1 MEKRET
7 PNVKY
12 FCSLPFNGAQINE
25 EGTVKPC
32 CNWDPADQND
42 WPNMKDGLTNAV
54 QHPRFQE
61 VRDNMLNDIY
71 TPGCRRCFENE
82 RAKKDS
88 TRLANLSRDK
98 DWIKQNF
105 DNNLFNKD
113 FYELHYLDTTFS
125 ILCNLS
131 CRMCSGMVSSTFGKI
146 IEKDNITDSYDISE
160 VDIDVSKL
168 DRIKFV
174 GGEPLM
180 EPKHN
185 LFLEKIVRDGVN
197 LKNLDLVYHT
207 NATKLPTKAVQE
219 IWKKCKSVLINLSID
234 GYKDTNWIQRPG
246 SYTWDDI
253 ERVCKQYKEWSQQ
266 SENIR
271 IRVSSVI
278 TKINIFHLHELE
290 KWIDDFWGQEF
301 YEKDHSF
308 FGAYCIEW
316 PKQLSICDWYLNEE
330 KKKQVNEYIF
340 KIKNNK
346 IRNHIKFWIKNN
358 VGRSYGKFDY
368 EQEMLNDYWKYDIDK
383 YL

>member
-1 MEKRET
+1 MENRAVL
-7 PNVKY
+7 NVKY

-32 CNWDPADQND
+32 CNWDPSDQKD
-42 WPNMKDGLTNAV
+42 WPTMEEGLTKAV

-61 VRDNMLNDIY
+61 VRYNMLNNIY
-71 TPGCRRCFENE
+71 TPGCRKCFENE
-82 RAKKDS
+82 EAKKDS

-98 DWIKQNF
+98 DWIKETY
-105 DNNLFNKD
+105 DNNLFSKD

-131 CRMCSGMVSSTFGKI
+131 CRMCSGGLSSTFGKI
-146 IEKDNITDSYDISE
+146 IKKDNITDSFDISE

-185 LFLEKIVRDGVN
+185 LFIEKIVKSGVE

-207 NATKLPTKAVQE
+207 NATKLPTKAVQKV
-219 IWKKCKSVLINLSID
+219 WKKCKSVLINLSID
-234 GYKDTNWIQRPG
+234 GYGDINWKQRPG
-246 SYTWDDI
+246 PYNWDDI
-253 ERVCKQYKEWSQQ
+253 ERVCRQYKEWSK
-266 SENIR
+266 EWGNIR
-271 IRVSSVI
+271 IRISSVI

-290 KWIDDFWGQEF
+290 KWIHNFWGKEYQER
-301 YEKDHSF
+301 DNAF

-316 PKQLSICDWYLNEE
+316 PRQLSICDWYLDEE
-330 KKKQVNEYIF
+330 KKKEVNEYIF
-340 KIKNNK
+340 NIQNK
-346 IRNHIKFWIKNN
+346 TIRNHIKYWINNN
-358 VGRSYGKFDY
+358 VGRRYGHFDK
-368 EQEMLNDYWKYDIDK
+368 EQEMLNNYWKYDIEK